1 VGEVVHLPRSR
12 SSPVPDRPG
21 GRARIAAAVEERLA
35 ALRVGE
41 RAGAEP
47 DGEGEEDD
55 HPPHPCPLTEPPNIS
70 ADDRVGRVAEFRI
83 ALQRFERTSD
93 QVVRRSGLT
102 PRQHLL
108 LLALEGRHAGS
119 ASIGT
124 LSRELLLAQSTV
136 TELADRAQAEGLVE
150 RVVARDDA
158 RVVLVR
164 TTREGARQLERALA
178 ALDRERDR
186 LGLAIGDLDAAFPR
200 VSDPASPPRARG
212 RASDR

>member
-1 VGEVVHLPRSR
+1 VRSFTYLGAAHRPYLTARAAVRGSLPRSR
-12 SSPVPDRPG
+12 SDWRRSASESARAPSQTA
-21 GRARIAAAVEERLA
+21 RARKTIISLTHV
-35 ALRVGE
+35 
-41 RAGAEP
+41 
-47 DGEGEEDD
+47 
-55 HPPHPCPLTEPPNIS
+55 PLTEPPNIS

-119 ASIGT
+119 ASIGP

-136 TELADRAQAEGLVE
+136 TELGDRAQAEGLVE

-164 TTREGARQLERALA
+164 TTREGARRLERALA

-200 VSDPASPPRARG
+200 VSDPASPSRARG